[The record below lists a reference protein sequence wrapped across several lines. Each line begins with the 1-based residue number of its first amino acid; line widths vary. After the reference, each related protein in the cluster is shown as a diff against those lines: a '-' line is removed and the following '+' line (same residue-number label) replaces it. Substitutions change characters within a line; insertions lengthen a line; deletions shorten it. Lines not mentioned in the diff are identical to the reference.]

1 MTAIINSTTLMKNLI
16 EISKIVTKKK
26 VKKIEIFDDHS
37 LKHKGSKFN
46 EFYEALM
53 LGKFKNDRDA
63 ATYLYTCSPTDD
75 KYRQLK
81 SRFRK
86 RLLNTLF
93 FLDVN
98 LPSSS
103 GYDRAYFS
111 CNKDWTLVKILLSNN
126 APHTASALARQI
138 LTTALKFKFA
148 DVIVNCARILRKY
161 AADTDNIKDY
171 ETYDQHSK
179 QFQNV
184 LDAEIRSEELYQRVY
199 MNYHRPHAKTEELK
213 ERIDTYC
220 EALVGLSEIYDSPI
234 VLYNMYLVWAY
245 RYEMLHDY
253 QNMLE
258 VCTKAEKYIEDN
270 PRFYQ
275 NEKLATFQL
284 KKMSAYLHLR
294 DWKNGKINAEKCLQS
309 FPVGSDTWFDFM
321 EYYLLLALHTDNFLN
336 AIAIYNDATGNN
348 QFKKLGQLSKE
359 KWKIYNYYLNYL
371 IDSLGE
377 ENPIMLAQRTK
388 AFRLQ
393 RFLNDPILYS
403 KDQRIFTVLVIIVQI
418 LFLLQK
424 RSYNAVSE
432 RIDRLKSYA
441 NRQLK
446 KDEYYRVNQFIRLL
460 QQLPKADYNPEYLS
474 NVDKYY
480 DRLIETPFR
489 YRGFILE
496 LEIIPYEKLWK
507 MILVRI

>member
-1 MTAIINSTTLMKNLI
+1 MKNLI

-37 LKHKGSKFN
+37 LKHKNSKFN
-46 EFYEALM
+46 EFYEALI

-63 ATYLYTCSPTDD
+63 ATYLYGCSPTDD
-75 KYRQLK
+75 KYRQIK

-98 LPSSS
+98 LPSAS

-161 AADTDNIKDY
+161 AADTNQEKDY
-171 ETYDQHSK
+171 EIYDQHSK

-199 MNYHRPHAKTEELK
+199 MNYHRPHAKTSDLK

-220 EALVGLSEIYDSPI
+220 DALVGLSEIYDSPVI
-234 VLYNMYLVWAY
+234 LYNMYLVWSY

-253 QNMLE
+253 NDMLE

-270 PRFYQ
+270 PRYYQ

-294 DWKNGKINAEKCLQS
+294 DWKKGKINAEKCLES
-309 FPVGSDTWFDFM
+309 FPQGSEPWFDFM
-321 EYYLLLALHTDNFLN
+321 EYFFLLAMHTDNFLN
-336 AIAIYNDATGNN
+336 AIAIFNDATGNN
-348 QFKKLGQLSKE
+348 QFKKLPAQQKE
-359 KWKIYNYYLNYL
+359 KWKIYSHYLNYL
-371 IDSLGE
+371 IESMGE
-377 ENPIMLAQRTK
+377 ENPILLTQRRK

-393 RFLNDPILYS
+393 RFLNEPVLYS
-403 KDQRIFTVLVIIVQI
+403 KDQRIFTVLVIIAQI
-418 LFLLQK
+418 LFLLEK
-424 RSYNAVSE
+424 KSYNAVSE
-432 RIDRLKSYA
+432 RIDRLKSYST
-441 NRQLK
+441 RQLK

-460 QQLPKADYNPEYLS
+460 QQLPKADYEVKNLS
-474 NVDKYY
+474 NTEKYY
-480 DRLIETPFR
+480 NRLIETPFSF
-489 YRGFILE
+489 RGFITQ
-496 LEIIPYEKLWK
+496 LEIIPYEKLWNL
-507 MILVRI
+507 ILKRMG